1 MKRIVP
7 KNLGKTLGQ
16 LNTIIGKGSA
26 QIFPLVMVLL
36 QIYIMQKVN
45 IEVRVNYGDE
55 SATLEGFILDE
66 ARKFVV
72 YFI

>member
-1 MKRIVP
+1 
-7 KNLGKTLGQ
+7 
-16 LNTIIGKGSA
+16 
-26 QIFPLVMVLL
+26 
-36 QIYIMQKVN
+36 MQKVN